1 MKKVIGFTL
10 IMSFCLACSAGGQ
23 TNSAASD
30 FINNR
35 NLNSTEPEPSLIA
48 VNAGQEQDG
57 LKHIRKPDIFFLP
70 TPPEVV
76 DKMLELTQ
84 VKKGDL
90 VYDLGC
96 GDGRIVIAAAKKY
109 GCRAVGYDIDP
120 NRVRESRENVD
131 ANNVGDLV
139 KIEQADIFALDL
151 SKADVITLYLLPSLN
166 VKLIPQ
172 LEKLKPG
179 SRIVSHDFD
188 MQGVKPDKVVT
199 VNPDSGSREHTVYL
213 WTTPLNKELKYIREP
228 DILFVPTPPEA
239 VDKMLELAQ
248 VKKDDLLYDL
258 GCGDGRIVVS
268 AAKKYG
274 CKAVGYDIDPNRVRE
289 SRKNVVENKV
299 GNLAKIE
306 QADVFTLDLSDANVV
321 TLYLLPSLNKKLIP
335 QLKKLKPGSRIVSH
349 DFDMEGVKPD
359 KVVKVYSEVDNRQHT
374 VYLWTTPLNKELKYI
389 REPDILF
396 VPTPPEAVDKM
407 LELAQVKKD
416 DLLYDLGCG
425 DGRIV
430 VSAAKKYGCKA
441 VGYDIDPN
449 RVRESR
455 KNVVEN
461 KVGNLAKIEQADV
474 FTLDLSDANVVTL
487 YLLPSLNKKLIPQ
500 LKKLKPGSRIV
511 SHDFDMEGVK
521 PDKVV
526 KVYSEVDNRQ
536 HTVYLWTTPLNKEL
550 KYIREPDILFVP
562 TPMAAVDKMLELAQ
576 VKKSD
581 LVYDLG
587 CGDGRI
593 VIAAAK
599 KYGCKAVGYD
609 INPERVKESR
619 ANVDAND
626 IGDLVKI
633 EQADVFTLDLSDANV
648 ITLYLLPSLNV
659 KLIPQLEKLKP
670 GSRIVSHDF
679 DMRGVKPDKV
689 VKITPED
696 SYREHV
702 VYLWTTPLKKEKD
715 MN

>member
-1 MKKVIGFTL
+1 
-10 IMSFCLACSAGGQ
+10 
-23 TNSAASD
+23 
-30 FINNR
+30 
-35 NLNSTEPEPSLIA
+35 
-48 VNAGQEQDG
+48 
-57 LKHIRKPDIFFLP
+57 
-70 TPPEVV
+70 
-76 DKMLELTQ
+76 
-84 VKKGDL
+84 
-90 VYDLGC
+90 
-96 GDGRIVIAAAKKY
+96 
-109 GCRAVGYDIDP
+109 
-120 NRVRESRENVD
+120 
-131 ANNVGDLV
+131 
-139 KIEQADIFALDL
+139 
-151 SKADVITLYLLPSLN
+151 
-166 VKLIPQ
+166 

-199 VNPDSGSREHTVYL
+199 VNPDSGSRE
-213 WTTPLNKELKYIREP
+213 
-228 DILFVPTPPEA
+228 
-239 VDKMLELAQ
+239 
-248 VKKDDLLYDL
+248 
-258 GCGDGRIVVS
+258 
-268 AAKKYG
+268 
-274 CKAVGYDIDPNRVRE
+274 
-289 SRKNVVENKV
+289 
-299 GNLAKIE
+299 
-306 QADVFTLDLSDANVV
+306 
-321 TLYLLPSLNKKLIP
+321 
-335 QLKKLKPGSRIVSH
+335 
-349 DFDMEGVKPD
+349 
-359 KVVKVYSEVDNRQHT
+359 HT

>member
-396 VPTPPEAVDKM
+396 VPTP
-407 LELAQVKKD
+407 
-416 DLLYDLGCG
+416 
-425 DGRIV
+425 
-430 VSAAKKYGCKA
+430 
-441 VGYDIDPN
+441 
-449 RVRESR
+449 
-455 KNVVEN
+455 
-461 KVGNLAKIEQADV
+461 
-474 FTLDLSDANVVTL
+474 
-487 YLLPSLNKKLIPQ
+487 
-500 LKKLKPGSRIV
+500 
-511 SHDFDMEGVK
+511 
-521 PDKVV
+521 
-526 KVYSEVDNRQ
+526 
-536 HTVYLWTTPLNKEL
+536 
-550 KYIREPDILFVP
+550 
-562 TPMAAVDKMLELAQ
+562 MAAVDKMLELAQ

>member
-430 VSAAKKYGCKA
+430 
-441 VGYDIDPN
+441 
-449 RVRESR
+449 
-455 KNVVEN
+455 
-461 KVGNLAKIEQADV
+461 
-474 FTLDLSDANVVTL
+474 
-487 YLLPSLNKKLIPQ
+487 
-500 LKKLKPGSRIV
+500 
-511 SHDFDMEGVK
+511 
-521 PDKVV
+521 
-526 KVYSEVDNRQ
+526 
-536 HTVYLWTTPLNKEL
+536 
-550 KYIREPDILFVP
+550 
-562 TPMAAVDKMLELAQ
+562 
-576 VKKSD
+576 
-581 LVYDLG
+581 
-587 CGDGRI
+587 
-593 VIAAAK
+593 IAAAK